1 MPIGIFS
8 LKILAYSLTLW
19 LGLYLLARN
28 PASARL
34 LWTGLGLLA
43 YSLSVA
49 ADILGLYTPITLL
62 PGLSGPLVGL
72 SGLLWLAAL
81 LYLWPDAPSRF
92 RWVFALTLGIF
103 MLGLAT
109 LFIPPIRLP
118 SVFIHTTLTLD
129 VIIFGLAVAMFDAF
143 DEGQTLL
150 PDLYRSFDYSFI
162 MVFLF
167 GGLVALAII
176 YGAGL
181 TLPMV
186 ALLLATIAAAIATQ
200 TWADSVQTAL
210 DRLALASF
218 PGLQQARA
226 ELRAATSALPRLST
240 TINFEAL
247 DEAEFERLTRRALS
261 QLGDLPR
268 LAASPLTHLPLVEV
282 RLASRGAPD
291 NTLERAAELKA
302 VLTESIARLKPR
314 DQNQFGVSEAWRHY
328 NALYFPYV
336 LGLKPYSRR
345 REANGFDS
353 TTRQALEWFQTQV
366 PERTLHNW
374 QNAAA
379 KLVAQDLRERLGNGD

>member
-1 MPIGIFS
+1 MPLGILSF
-8 LKILAYSLTLW
+8 KILAYSLTLW
-19 LGLYLLARN
+19 LGFYLLARN
-28 PASARL
+28 PASPHLR
-34 LWTGLGLLA
+34 WSGLSGLA

-49 ADILGLYTPITLL
+49 ADILGLYAPITLL

-72 SGLLWLAAL
+72 SGLLWLVAL
-81 LYLWPDAPSRF
+81 FYLWPDAPSRF

-118 SVFIHTTLTLD
+118 SAFIHTILTLA
-129 VIIFGLAVAMFDAF
+129 IIGFGLDVAQFDAF

-167 GGLVALAII
+167 GGLVVLAMIF
-176 YGAGL
+176 GAGL
-181 TLPMV
+181 TLPIM

-210 DRLALASF
+210 DRLAMANF
-218 PGLQQARA
+218 PGLRQARA
-226 ELRAATSALPRLST
+226 ELRTTSSTLPRLST
-240 TINFEAL
+240 TIEFEAL
-247 DEAEFERLTRRALS
+247 DEAEFGRLTRRALS

-268 LAASPLTHLPLVEV
+268 LAASPLTRLSLIET
-282 RLASRGAPD
+282 RLAARGAPD

-302 VLTESIARLKPR
+302 ILTESITRLKPR
-314 DQNQFGVSEAWRHY
+314 DQNHFGVSEAWRHY

-345 REANGFDS
+345 REANGVDS